1 MNPANLDPLKEF
13 SVLVARQIPFGVLIE
28 PLPLRNFDV
37 ILIAVPVPLAVSEPP
52 ATFKLLFVLVMF
64 IADDAV
70 K

>member
-37 ILIAVPVPLAVSEPP
+37 ILINDNINEAKKK
-52 ATFKLLFVLVMF
+52 ATNLVKQF
-64 IADDAV
+64 I
-70 K
+70 KPR